1 MQVFTAERREKKA
14 LLTSIK
20 VAPLLKKGPLT
31 YDNTMATEL
40 YEELQLP
47 YGINKKQPDFTD
59 GKIFTKKTATTP
71 LCLGPIGVVCMSC
84 KVYFYVL

>member
-1 MQVFTAERREKKA
+1 MTTEIKSKASQPDFSITAFVKVHAGFHRRAAEKKKA

-40 YEELQLP
+40 YEELQLSF
-47 YGINKKQPDFTD
+47 GN
-59 GKIFTKKTATTP
+59 
-71 LCLGPIGVVCMSC
+71 
-84 KVYFYVL
+84 

>member
-1 MQVFTAERREKKA
+1 VVSPERQKKKA

-40 YEELQLP
+40 YEELQLSF
-47 YGINKKQPDFTD
+47 GNNMEQPDFTD
-59 GKIFTKKTATTP
+59 GRIFTK
-71 LCLGPIGVVCMSC
+71 
-84 KVYFYVL
+84 